1 VPALLICNGLGDEL
15 FFDEQ
20 GWLATMP
27 LPARIPDIVAAL
39 DTLVD
44 RSHRPPAAQAASAI
58 ADAAAVIGA
67 TPVADA
73 GADADAAPTNE
84 SDVATIAPQPEPRD
98 AGPASPWGIRTI
110 DVVLPTVQVDSDE
123 RIPDERIDIVLP
135 VSAAVRLPD
144 SPAEIALSR
153 MLIDARTPMRRGP
166 TMTSDPLT
174 YDRRAVDF
182 ARALVAL
189 VDELPSTSGAA
200 GVVLSR
206 VMATVGATEGAV
218 LLSDGLEWRVAAGAG
233 LRPLEWRLQLPDRHW
248 VIDTV
253 VRSNTALVVDDTD
266 AVRGRLSPLPLS
278 RADHLLVAPLGR
290 VAALAVVSKPTPFAK
305 LDVDRLQFLPQ
316 EVLDRLADSLHVRS
330 LARALDPLRDMP

>member
-1 VPALLICNGLGDEL
+1 
-15 FFDEQ
+15 
-20 GWLATMP
+20 
-27 LPARIPDIVAAL
+27 
-39 DTLVD
+39 
-44 RSHRPPAAQAASAI
+44 
-58 ADAAAVIGA
+58 
-67 TPVADA
+67 
-73 GADADAAPTNE
+73 
-84 SDVATIAPQPEPRD
+84 
-98 AGPASPWGIRTI
+98 
-110 DVVLPTVQVDSDE
+110 VQVVSDE
-123 RIPDERIDIVLP
+123 RIPDEPIEIVLP
-135 VSAAVRLPD
+135 MSAAVRLPD
-144 SPAEIALSR
+144 SPAAEIALSR
-153 MLIDARTPMRRGP
+153 MLIDARTRMRRG
-166 TMTSDPLT
+166 TAMTSDPLT

-189 VDELPSTSGAA
+189 LDELPSTSGAA

-206 VMATVGATEGAV
+206 VMATVGAAQGAV

-278 RADHLLVAPLGR
+278 RADHLLIAPLGR

-316 EVLDRLADSLHVRS
+316 DVLDRLADSLHVRS